1 MKQSHIFDVNVN
13 LPQIENPEC
22 YKKPRP
28 PIRIIILNKIA
39 HKMVES
45 SQFTVALHIP
55 ATKKVSDEAIVYF
68 PDTNATPA
76 DVYKFFSTRMTDLK
90 VARLEEAPLAH
101 IMMKNAGV
109 KGFEPKNRTWD
120 STDTDVFKQ
129 G

>member
-1 MKQSHIFDVNVN
+1 
-13 LPQIENPEC
+13 
-22 YKKPRP
+22 
-28 PIRIIILNKIA
+28 
-39 HKMVES
+39 MVES

-55 ATKKVSDEAIVYF
+55 ATKKVSGEAIVYF

-76 DVYKFFSTRMTDLK
+76 DVYKIFSTRMTDLK

-129 G
+129 GQIYYISGRNFSPETSEDEAGVEPDSLGGSSKSKTRV